1 MSGKCIKTDII
12 DDAEWNMTYTWKSVN
27 ALENL
32 KKKAFL
38 QTQVVT
44 AAHSLCLRILLC
56 IYVMWNYT
64 AEHWQEIHLSL
75 YSVKTNFLSIKIE
88 FMVK

>member
-1 MSGKCIKTDII
+1 MEYDLYLEVSECSGK
-12 DDAEWNMTYTWKSVN
+12 
-27 ALENL
+27 L

-75 YSVKTNFLSIKIE
+75 YSVKTNLLSIKIE